1 MKDIIEKLKDDH
13 EYYKGIGRNYLSN
26 SNISQ
31 LLTHPKLFMQEQPDN
46 KNFLYGR
53 YFHQLILEPEKAK
66 QFEIVDASTRYTK
79 VYKEA
84 CEDGNI
90 RLLQKEADECEMLVD
105 ILLENIELFSM
116 IRNPKNTYEQP
127 QIKDLFGVEWKGK
140 ADIISSDYV
149 IDLKTTSDI
158 SKFDRNSYY
167 YNYDSQAYIYQH
179 LFGKPVIF
187 IVIDKSPDRFG
198 ICGVFET
205 SEMALAKGEEKVK
218 EAVNVYNQFFA
229 NDEVSVEDINNYY
242 VKKTI

>member
-1 MKDIIEKLKDDH
+1 MKDIIEKLKDDQ

-46 KNFLYGR
+46 KNFLFGR

-127 QIKDLFGVEWKGK
+127 QIKELFGVEWKGK

-167 YNYDSQAYIYQH
+167 YNYDSQAYIYTNTF
-179 LFGKPVIF
+179 LENLL
-187 IVIDKSPDRFG
+187 S
-198 ICGVFET
+198 
-205 SEMALAKGEEKVK
+205 L
-218 EAVNVYNQFFA
+218 
-229 NDEVSVEDINNYY
+229 
-242 VKKTI
+242 